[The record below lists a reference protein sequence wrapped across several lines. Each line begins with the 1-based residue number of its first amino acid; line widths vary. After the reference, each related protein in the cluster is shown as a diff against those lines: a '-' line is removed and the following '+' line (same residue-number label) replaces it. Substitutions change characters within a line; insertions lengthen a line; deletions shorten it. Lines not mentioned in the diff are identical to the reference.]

1 MYVAPRP
8 KIEDDPLFAVRIA
21 TGVAVALLTALMVQ
35 ATLPTLMPAII
46 FSLLAGMRKAFDPKK
61 GIIGPIALSVIMA
74 LFSALV
80 SLVLPMPLVLV
91 LVMGG
96 VATIAY
102 YLILRTGN
110 PIGML
115 LLVGTVLMSVMGMN
129 SVTAMNMMRD
139 AFVEAGIAAAV
150 IIPVLYV
157 IFPAGTNEQA
167 EEDYTPAEGGQ
178 YWLRA
183 MIRGVVLMA
192 LMLWL
197 YSVIDAS
204 NIILVLAAVFVLV
217 FPSRKK
223 LFAEAWER
231 TVATMLGGCATLV
244 ILVIFYFC
252 AHPPILLG
260 MMFLVALFFAH
271 RMMSGHRAPMVYQFA
286 GSVMIALT
294 ISAIFSSSAL
304 SSIVLRIVLTLTG
317 AMVAAFVTSLLEA
330 LLLKGETLASSS

>member
-1 MYVAPRP
+1 
-8 KIEDDPLFAVRIA
+8 
-21 TGVAVALLTALMVQ
+21 
-35 ATLPTLMPAII
+35 
-46 FSLLAGMRKAFDPKK
+46 
-61 GIIGPIALSVIMA
+61 
-74 LFSALV
+74 
-80 SLVLPMPLVLV
+80 MPLVLV

-96 VATIAY
+96 IATIAY

-139 AFVEAGIAAAV
+139 AFVEAGMAAAV

-167 EEDYTPAEGGQ
+167 EEDYTAAQGGQ

-183 MIRGVVLMA
+183 MIRGAVLMA

-231 TVATMLGGCATLV
+231 TVATLLGGCATVV

-271 RMMSGHRAPMVYQFA
+271 CMMTGHRAPMVYQFA
-286 GSVMIALT
+286 CSVMIALT

-304 SSIVLRIVLTLTG
+304 SAIVLRIVLTLTG

-330 LLLKGETLASSS
+330 LLLKGETLASSR